1 MIQVGWSG
9 TGGKKGGRT
18 NLVSEYAPG
27 LQARVSDLDMF
38 FYQSEIRNANKNR
51 VFLVNICRGKY
62 IYKSKIFKIKFL
74 KILSNQKELKDLIY
88 IVAQNTMLTSRVKFI
103 I

>member
-38 FYQSEIRNANKNR
+38 FFFINLRSGTQIKIQFFLSIFAEEN
-51 VFLVNICRGKY
+51 VFIMVRFL
-62 IYKSKIFKIKFL
+62 KIFKIKIL
-74 KILSNQKELKDLIY
+74 KIKSKR
-88 IVAQNTMLTSRVKFI
+88 A
-103 I
+103 